1 MNPLISI
8 IVPIYNREKFLDKC
22 IASIIN
28 QTYKKL
34 EIILVDDGSSD
45 SSLEICKKYAATDER
60 IKVISQ
66 ENGGVSKA
74 RNKGLEVATGEYVQ
88 FVDSDDYI
96 ESNMCQTFIDCI
108 NNDPTIEYIICGLN
122 YCTGEG
128 SIDYTTILP
137 LPINNMED
145 FYSNF
150 FLLLNRFFRC
160 PTNKFFKL
168 SIIKQNSISFLKGI
182 HIAEDAIFNIDY
194 LSKTSNVKVI
204 EDCLYNVIEHN
215 TSRLT
220 TSFNEKEFE
229 AQYIFYN
236 KLITYLINHNSFH
249 NENKTTVLEQYIYNF
264 IDALKKII
272 LIKNDNLKN
281 LLNTYNKFINPKL
294 LNNFEDNKMYTE
306 KFKRCKMFSEKKYF
320 KLIFTTLNK
329 NFDRFYQNFRNK
341 LYIKCFICC
350 ILIILLSP
358 YYFFKTIRK
367 YF

>member
-1 MNPLISI
+1 MNPLISV
-8 IVPIYNREKFLDKC
+8 IVPIYNRENFLDRC
-22 IASIIN
+22 LSSIIN
-28 QTYKKL
+28 QTYKNI
-34 EIILVDDGSSD
+34 EIILIDDGSTD
-45 SSLEICKKYAATDER
+45 TSLEICKKYAATDER
-60 IKVISQ
+60 IKVIFQ
-66 ENGGVSKA
+66 ENSGVSKA
-74 RNKGLEVATGEYVQ
+74 RNHGLEIATGEYVQ
-88 FVDSDDYI
+88 FVDSDDFI

-137 LPINNMED
+137 LPINKMED

-150 FLLLNRFFRC
+150 FLLLNRFFRY

-168 SIIKQNSISFLKGI
+168 SIIKQNNIRFLKGI
-182 HIAEDAIFNIDY
+182 YIAEDAIFNIDY

-204 EDCLYNVIEHN
+204 EDCLYNVVEHN

-236 KLITYLINHNSFH
+236 KLISYLKEHNCYYKD
-249 NENKTTVLEQYIYNF
+249 NKSTVLEQYIYNYN
-264 IDALKKII
+264 DAIRKLI
-272 LIKNDNLKN
+272 LSKNNLKTE
-281 LLNTYNKFINPKL
+281 LNKHNKFINPILLSDYKYNKL
-294 LNNFEDNKMYTE
+294 YTE